1 MDPVITL
8 VLYLVVTWHTPGSPF
23 EFTFHRGS
31 GRMMRIPTLRHFAP
45 AAIVLGAAFAW
56 STTATAQ
63 APSPDGHIAEKQPFM
78 ECLDGAEP
86 TTQNVPAVDISGL
99 DEIPHDMVV
108 MDTNPDW
115 DEVVIDFRDDLS
127 EERIVA
133 YTDSMGLDARLNS
146 EFSADSNLYVARVEE
161 GAVPYVKDCLRA
173 TAPEGKIKHIEE
185 NFEYRIQEFVPD
197 DPLYQYQWNFKQVGA
212 ERAWEINSGRDAVV
226 AVIDTGVTVESAPDR
241 GIKVGPDMK
250 DVRTVAGYDFV
261 DDSDFVYDGH
271 GHGTHVAGT
280 IAQATDNGYG
290 VAGLAF
296 EAQIMPIRVL
306 NDQGFGSVA
315 DIADAVRFAADND
328 ADVINMSLGGPLPSW
343 VLKRA
348 VDYAHKK
355 GTLVVAA
362 AGNSGKKAPGYPAA
376 YKNAFAVAATQYDQ
390 HTTFYSQWGD
400 FVDIAAPGGNTRV
413 DQNGD
418 GRPDGIL
425 QETHPRGGKTD
436 QHEFALYMGT
446 SMASPHVAA
455 AAAMVMSAGITQP
468 DKVKQILRDSAD
480 DSMREHY
487 SDEEFAQR
495 YGAGL
500 LQVDA
505 AISQATRGQGMT
517 RFGGALALVLL
528 TLIGLRRRDKLAANA
543 RDIAV
548 LTGTS
553 ATVAA
558 GLFFLPLLLPAGG
571 TLGWLTALV
580 AQPLAY
586 ADAAVVGF
594 GSSLNPL
601 LASFLLPLGAYALLA
616 GRRLGRIVASGV
628 AIGMAA
634 FCLTE
639 AFVMTSDV
647 AWIPGLGGVLDS
659 TWLVANGLLS
669 LLIGYLGLKQ
679 K

>member
-1 MDPVITL
+1 MIRVPTLSRFVPAAL
-8 VLYLVVTWHTPGSPF
+8 VLGV
-23 EFTFHRGS
+23 
-31 GRMMRIPTLRHFAP
+31 
-45 AAIVLGAAFAW
+45 AFAW
-56 STTATAQ
+56 SATAVAQ
-63 APSPDGHIAEKQPFM
+63 APTPDGTIAEKQFFKQ
-78 ECLDGAEP
+78 CLDGATP
-86 TTQNVPAVDISGL
+86 TTENVPAVDISGL
-99 DEIPHDMVV
+99 DEIPFDLDV
-108 MDTNPDW
+108 MDTNPYW
-115 DEVVIDFRDDLS
+115 DEVVIDFNDSLS
-127 EERIVA
+127 KERILA
-133 YTDSMGLDARLNS
+133 FTESMGLDARLNS
-146 EFSADSNLYVARVEE
+146 QFSRDSNLFIAPVEE

-173 TAPEGKIKHIEE
+173 SAPEGKIKHIEE

-250 DVRTVAGYDFV
+250 DVRTVPGYDFV
-261 DDSDFVYDGH
+261 DDDDFVYDGH

-280 IAQATDNGYG
+280 IAQATDNGFG

-348 VDYAHKK
+348 VDYAHNK
-355 GTLVVAA
+355 GTTVVAA
-362 AGNSGKKAPGYPAA
+362 AGNAGKKAPSYPAA
-376 YKNAFAVAATQYDQ
+376 YKNSFAVAATQYDQ

-455 AAAMVMSAGITQP
+455 AAAMVVSSGITQP
-468 DKVKQILRDSAD
+468 DKVKQVLRDSAD

-487 SDEEFAQR
+487 GDKEFAQR
-495 YGAGL
+495 YGAGM

-505 AISQATRGQGMT
+505 AISQATRGQGTT

-528 TLIGLRRRDKLAANA
+528 TLIGLRRRNQITTNA
-543 RDIAV
+543 REIAL

-558 GLFFLPLLLPAGG
+558 GFFFLPLILPAGG
-571 TLGWLTALV
+571 TFGWLTGLA

-586 ADAAVVGF
+586 ADAAIVGF

-601 LASFLLPLGAYALLA
+601 LASFLIPLGAYALLA
-616 GRRLGRIVASGV
+616 GRRLGRLVACGI
-628 AIGMAA
+628 ALGMAA

-647 AWIPGLGGVLDS
+647 AWIPGLGGMLDS
-659 TWLVANGLLS
+659 AWLIANGLIS
-669 LLIGYLGLKQ
+669 LAIGYLGLKQ